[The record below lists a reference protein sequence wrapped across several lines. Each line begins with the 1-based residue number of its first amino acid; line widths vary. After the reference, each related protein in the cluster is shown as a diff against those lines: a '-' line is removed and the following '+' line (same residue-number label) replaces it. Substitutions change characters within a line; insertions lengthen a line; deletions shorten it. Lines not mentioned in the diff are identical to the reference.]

1 MASIRK
7 IMKKFNVLL
16 VEDDDVDTM
25 TVERAFSKAN
35 ILNPLFT
42 AKNGIEALD
51 LLRGTNGKTAIK
63 RPVVVL
69 LDLNMPKMN
78 GLEFL
83 EEIRKDNVLK
93 RISVVVLTSSSDD
106 KDIWKAYEKNVSGYM
121 TKPVNIDQFVEKMA
135 VLGHYWSLCEL
146 TNGVT

>member
-1 MASIRK
+1 
-7 IMKKFNVLL
+7 MKKFNVLL

-69 LDLNMPKMN
+69 LDLNMPKMD
-78 GLEFL
+78 GFAVMLQL
-83 EEIRKDNVLK
+83 SL
-93 RISVVVLTSSSDD
+93 LQPDD
-106 KDIWKAYEKNVSGYM
+106 YLPLLM
-121 TKPVNIDQFVEKMA
+121 P
-135 VLGHYWSLCEL
+135 
-146 TNGVT
+146 